1 MACNNKTHVLRTSIL
16 GSNVNR
22 TWLKLSDGLQETD
35 TDVISELEASLK
47 DCTSCKDKE
56 CRESQ
61 EWTYAIDNTGTLF
74 SEDNTI
80 KIELSDGTEFTF
92 NQPPTTNWTPQ
103 MELWGQEIQATADAQ
118 GLKWFVETRFRDP
131 RNPSSLAGGGG
142 FNGPPSVAVSN
153 ALTNMLWRYVNIQ
166 ICPGQPTP
174 VAATIVNSS
183 NPARI
188 GKSLTTDGP
197 VKGPLQ
203 RFFVC
208 VECEELD
215 VWYLEDGI
223 TLAEQGQIPNCYEPC
238 GVIAQLPA
246 PPENNCTFEI
256 DVACDNNNS
265 ANTADFTNTITRRAK
280 VCNGEQIAVDYFQ
293 ADPDDANAL
302 ISYELVG
309 EFVDCATGEP
319 IALPPVVCEA
329 SNYAGKIWRL
339 KGGENPEANI
349 EWWGGSNFTSG
360 NATSAPHDNVS
371 NIFSVSSDGRTLEH
385 VNGVPSAS
393 FTQEEPSVNTSR
405 QPFLSNVGASSNAE
419 TNGNDQLRV
428 YGYINAV
435 QDILLKDTNTNTG
448 ERGAIWINRCCAG
461 SLELLFEDTTD
472 SVSGDTSIFDGV
484 LIPAG
489 IHYIEIATS
498 DLSAWQG
505 FELSASFDDGKTYQ
519 QLPMY
524 STKPV
529 YECIALARCVDTGL
543 LTNRNTGEVITIL
556 ENDLNC
562 PPPLCDKCGCF
573 SEVNTNS
580 NNNPTAEEIANAI
593 VRKQRDVTPLVYN
606 FVNTNNNERLTDAD
620 GNLFEAGT
628 MGTIKSIE
636 DIGTGLVRWTIDGSQ
651 PANGNGF
658 ITTGPYHSNYD
669 LNNVDLSLVRLDG
682 SSANSDYT
690 VMVEVYN

>member
-16 GSNVNR
+16 GSSINR
-22 TWLKLSDGLQETD
+22 TWIKLSDGSQETD
-35 TDVISELEASLK
+35 LDVINELEASLVE
-47 DCTSCKDKE
+47 CTSCKNKD

-61 EWTYAIDNTGTLF
+61 EWTYALDNTGTSF

-80 KIELSDGTEFTF
+80 TIELSDGTSFTF
-92 NQPPTTNWTPQ
+92 NQPPTTGWTPQ
-103 MELWGQEIQATADAQ
+103 MELWGQEIQAVADAQ
-118 GLKWFVETRFRDP
+118 GLKWFVETRFRNP
-131 RNPSSLAGGGG
+131 NNPSSLAGGGG

-153 ALTNMLWRYVNIQ
+153 ALTSMFWRYVNIQ

-174 VAATIVNSS
+174 VSATIVDSS

-188 GKSLTTDGP
+188 GMSLTTDGP

-208 VECEELD
+208 VECEEPD

-238 GVIAQLPA
+238 GVISQLPA

-265 ANTADFTNTITRRAK
+265 VNTADFTNTITRRAK

-293 ADPDDANAL
+293 ADPDDDNAL
-302 ISYELVG
+302 IPYELVG

-319 IALPPVVCEA
+319 VALPEIQCKN
-329 SNYAGKIWRL
+329 STYAGNIWRI
-339 KGGENPEANI
+339 KSENAEPEATV
-349 EWWGGSNFTSG
+349 EWWSTTSFTDGG
-360 NATSAPHDNVS
+360 TSAPHGNVS
-371 NIFSVSSDGRTLEH
+371 DIFSINADGRKLEH
-385 VNGVPSAS
+385 VNGAPSVT
-393 FTQEEPSVNTSR
+393 FTTSDPSVNTGSR
-405 QPFLSNVGASSNAE
+405 AFTNLVGVNSNSQTS
-419 TNGNDQLRV
+419 GNDQLRI
-428 YGYINAV
+428 YGYINALTPL
-435 QDILLKDTNTNTG
+435 LLKDTNPNTG
-448 ERGAIWINRCCAG
+448 ERGGIWINRCCSG

-472 SVSGDTSIFDGV
+472 SVGGDVGIFDGV
-484 LIPAG
+484 SIPAG
-489 IHYIEIATS
+489 IHYIEMVTS

-505 FELSASFDDGKTYQ
+505 LELSASSDDGQTYGI
-519 QLPMY
+519 LPLY
-524 STKPV
+524 KTKPE
-529 YECIALARCVDTGL
+529 YECISLIKCDDSNL
-543 LTNRNTGEVITIL
+543 FFNRNTGEVVEL
-556 ENDLNC
+556 KEDDLNC
-562 PPPLCDKCGCF
+562 PPPVCDICGCPDK
-573 SEVNTNS
+573 E
-580 NNNPTAEEIANAI
+580 NNNNSSIDEEILAEAI
-593 VRKQRDVTPLVYN
+593 VRKQRDVTPFVYN
-606 FVNTNNNERLTDAD
+606 FVNTNANEILTDAN
-620 GNLFEAGT
+620 GNPFPSGT

-669 LNNVDLSLVRLDG
+669 LHNVDLSLVRLDG